1 MKNGKIERTPG
12 VNRQH
17 RNASVLLTPTHTGH
31 EFSSDEFAA
40 KIVRKKFLRQNRDI
54 ARVNSAQS
62 LKIRSLET
70 ECGRLLSENLT
81 LNGRILE
88 LERELDESRGAQR
101 IADHAL
107 EIRAKME
114 AKLAE
119 WGAMLQGMGME
130 PAAKR
135 HASASPSAREIRNP
149 RRSPAATRRP
159 RDSKDNKA
167 SALQESRLPPIMEYK
182 TYPRRTMKYVT
193 SDGKVQVLSDDTNIR
208 HSYSEI
214 LAIHDEE
221 ADANESPDLGP
232 PPTSRFVEEDP
243 VKIDSPTR
251 STGSLEPSPKIKKE
265 PLLPTALPPQ
275 PMLEPKKRAVS
286 ASETARTEGLKTNKA
301 DQEPRPVVKAGSKR
315 KFGDEN
321 DEVQVSREFSD
332 KVACKATTGKPLV
345 TREPKSRRSIQEL
358 ANPKPMEKRSQGAEP
373 PVGRPRK
380 PLGEKSA
387 NDDLLSPKKATKA
400 AVTGDPKKTMAGS
413 EPANAPIKKKRVVP
427 ITLDIPNLE
436 PPIVLKPP
444 QEPETPSADP
454 GHVFPD
460 TPETKSVKDPSARDT
475 PPPADI
481 SVHGE
486 TSRPSRR
493 ARAAISYAEPN
504 LRDKMR
510 RPTKEL
516 YDAVT
521 GEGKFK
527 RSSSNHLLEPGSI
540 VKSGGDGDSSES
552 GSLKQ
557 PTDAET
563 AIENEAARRPNV
575 VSPLLQRD
583 SAIVQSEA
591 DLPDSILTKR
601 RRRPSSRQSQLF
613 ELADMAESTEK
624 DGKEE
629 ADPYEFQSTSPS
641 FEEPKAAA
649 RKGRSSKGTRKSMGV
664 VVGVSGDATEGHKL
678 SRKRVSMAAPKKAL
692 MLEPFADADSSYEA
706 GGEGT
711 SDDFGLTKDRVSRRR
726 SMML

>member
-1 MKNGKIERTPG
+1 M
-12 VNRQH
+12 
-17 RNASVLLTPTHTGH
+17 
-31 EFSSDEFAA
+31 
-40 KIVRKKFLRQNRDI
+40 
-54 ARVNSAQS
+54 
-62 LKIRSLET
+62 
-70 ECGRLLSENLT
+70 
-81 LNGRILE
+81 
-88 LERELDESRGAQR
+88 
-101 IADHAL
+101 
-107 EIRAKME
+107 
-114 AKLAE
+114 
-119 WGAMLQGMGME
+119 
-130 PAAKR
+130 
-135 HASASPSAREIRNP
+135 
-149 RRSPAATRRP
+149 
-159 RDSKDNKA
+159 
-167 SALQESRLPPIMEYK
+167 
-182 TYPRRTMKYVT
+182 
-193 SDGKVQVLSDDTNIR
+193 SDDTDIR
-208 HSYSEI
+208 HSHSEI

-251 STGSLEPSPKIKKE
+251 STGSLEPSPKIKNE

-275 PMLEPKKRAVS
+275 PMLEPKKRAVA
-286 ASETARTEGLKTNKA
+286 ASETAPTEGSKTNKA
-301 DQEPRPVVKAGSKR
+301 DQQPRPLVKAGSKR

-321 DEVQVSREFSD
+321 DEAQVSRAFSD
-332 KVACKATTGKPLV
+332 KVASKTTTGKPLV

-358 ANPKPMEKRSQGAEP
+358 ANAKPMEKKPQGTEP

-387 NDDLLSPKKATKA
+387 NDDLLSPKKVTKA
-400 AVTGDPKKTMAGS
+400 AVTGDPKKTMAS
-413 EPANAPIKKKRVVP
+413 EPANAPIRKKRVVP

-460 TPETKSVKDPSARDT
+460 TPETKSAKDPSARDT

-527 RSSSNHLLEPGSI
+527 RSSSNHLLEPESTL
-540 VKSGGDGDSSES
+540 KSGGDRDSSES

-575 VSPLLQRD
+575 VSPLLQKD
-583 SAIVQSEA
+583 SAIAQSEA
-591 DLPDSILTKR
+591 ELPNSILTER
-601 RRRPSSRQSQLF
+601 RLRPSSRHSQLF

-624 DGKEE
+624 DGREE

-641 FEEPKAAA
+641 FEEPKAAV
-649 RKGRSSKGTRKSMGV
+649 RKGRSLKGTRKSMGV
-664 VVGVSGDATEGHKL
+664 VVGSSGNTTEGHKP
-678 SRKRVSMAAPKKAL
+678 SRKRVSMAAPKKAS

-706 GGEGT
+706 GGEGA
-711 SDDFGLTKDRVSRRR
+711 SDDFGLAKDRASRRR